1 MAPESSKTLQG
12 HRLVAG
18 GIEQVDRPQVVAVPD
33 LGAALGAVFAGA
45 LLLSLAAAVFVVH
58 GPALIGP
65 PLAAVVGGVWGYL
78 VYRSAIRR
86 SAPSFPPLPAS
97 AVIVPV
103 SGPTVTIIMRVTF
116 VAGSIAAVIIGLGHG
131 SPPAMTAGACVL
143 PLLYAQT
150 MIVALFGRRSAIR
163 HARDDGG
170 RVVYQTLGQA
180 KKQPARLYS
189 ADDSHAG

>member
-65 PLAAVVGGVWGYL
+65 PLAAAVGGEWGL

-143 PLLYAQT
+143 PLLYTQT

-170 RVVYQTLGQA
+170 RVVYQTLGQG

-189 ADDSHAG
+189 ADHSHAG